1 MNLALGISGLSVSYG
16 ERAVLDGVDLH
27 VEAGEIAVVVGGS
40 GCGKSTLL
48 RAAIGLVRP
57 SAGQVLLFGQDL
69 CGLPEEEQHA
79 LRRRLGIVFQQC
91 ALFNSLTVAANVAL
105 PLQMHTDL
113 GEAAIGDLVAA
124 LLRQV
129 GLQRAEALYPG
140 ELSGGMRKRA
150 ALARALALAPEL
162 LLCDEPAAGLDP
174 VAAAGIDSLLLALNQ
189 TLGITI
195 VVITQELLSIERLDG
210 RLAMLDEGRVVFTG
224 SVAQARGSDLPVVQ
238 RFFHPGLRR

>member
-1 MNLALGISGLSVSYG
+1 MSLALEIRGLCVAYG
-16 ERAVLDGVDLH
+16 ERAVLDGVDLQ
-27 VEAGEIAVVVGGS
+27 VEPAQIAVVVGGS
-40 GCGKSTLL
+40 GCGKSTLM

-57 SAGQVLLFGQDL
+57 TAGRVLLFGRDL
-69 CGLPEEEQHA
+69 AGLPEEEEQA
-79 LRRRLGIVFQQC
+79 LRRRLGVVFQQC

-113 GEAAIGDLVAA
+113 GAAAIDDLVAA
-124 LLRQV
+124 LLHQV
-129 GLQRAEALYPG
+129 GLERAEALYPG

-162 LLCDEPAAGLDP
+162 LFCDEPAAGLDP
-174 VAAAGIDSLLLALNQ
+174 VAAAGIDSLLLVLNQ
-189 TLGITI
+189 TLGTTI
-195 VVITQELLSIERLDG
+195 AVITQELLSIERLDG

-224 SVAQARGSDLPVVQ
+224 SVPEARACALPVVQ